1 MYIPASGFVFLRT
14 DNQSNLA
21 QNNYLDMNLLVI
33 PSIDIQGGKT
43 VRVVQGIP
51 ELNVPEYGNDPAE
64 MAAIWRAENA
74 KMIHIVDFDG
84 FKAQS
89 DANLSIISDI
99 CSSVIIPFEY
109 SGGIRSFEDAQ
120 RIFSCGIARIAVSTV
135 IIENPKEFERI
146 FEEYGPK
153 KVVAVLDVIDNEV
166 VTRARKFKTGYT
178 PVALALKLK
187 EVGIERFIVTDVMR
201 NGTMTGPNLELT
213 KSIALATGCKVTH
226 SGGIRNKD
234 ELMDLQAML
243 PLGVDSVII
252 GRALYENRFPCQKL
266 WRLAESGIFN

>member
-1 MYIPASGFVFLRT
+1 MY
-14 DNQSNLA
+14 
-21 QNNYLDMNLLVI
+21 LLVI

-74 KMIHIVDFDG
+74 KLIHIVDFDG

-89 DANLSIISDI
+89 DQNLSIISEI

-109 SGGIRSFEDAQ
+109 SGGVRSFEDAK
-120 RIFSCGIARIAVSTV
+120 RIFACGIARIAFSTI

-153 KVVAVLDVIDNEV
+153 KVVVVLDVIDNEV
-166 VTRARKFKTGYT
+166 VTRARKYKTGYT
-178 PVALALKLK
+178 PIELA
-187 EVGIERFIVTDVMR
+187 VRMRDMGIERFIVTDVMR
-201 NGTMTGPNLELT
+201 NGTMQGPNLELS
-213 KSIALATGCKVTH
+213 KSVALATGCKVTH

-234 ELMDLQAML
+234 ELMDLQAL
-243 PLGVDSVII
+243 IPIGIDSVII